1 MMPLADLVSG
11 LGVLLILIPFFMTT
25 LSWMSDKS
33 MIYFLL
39 NLFGGLLAFWGSL
52 LVKSVPFAVLE
63 GTWTLVAFFGL
74 VKSLRKS

>member
-39 NLFGGLLAFWGSL
+39 NLFGGLLAFWGSI

>member
-1 MMPLADLVSG
+1 MTLADLVSG

-39 NLFGGLLAFWGSL
+39 NLFGGLLAFWGSI

>member
-1 MMPLADLVSG
+1 MPLADLVSG

>member
-1 MMPLADLVSG
+1 MMTLADLVSG

-39 NLFGGLLAFWGSL
+39 NLFGGLLAFWGSI